1 MREKLVQIQGKKEEK
16 ETALKRVKKKLKKCP
31 FVIVGCASLIGL
43 SY

>member
-31 FVIVGCASLIGL
+31 IIIIGCASLIGL